1 MSLKITIMKK
11 IMSIWLLMFAVTMGM
26 AQDGKNEQSAVSIYK
41 GPVRITRVEGKV
53 IVDEKGNPSVKLEIQ
68 LMNSADRAE
77 SISFG
82 LPGTEPQKIS
92 VEPKQ
97 PQVISVTPAIEVTGR
112 DQPTRSVRL
121 DLSPSINGGVPD
133 ARIEEVVLQLELP
146 SNIKLIRSNK
156 PLQVEQSS
164 GNSIYRLQ
172 QSKVYLTNWTL
183 VFNTEGLAVSI
194 DKKISPARI
203 EKGEVT
209 VTLKVT
215 NTGIGALKEIIL
227 EDNFDSRDFSG
238 EGNEFSTYQGKEND
252 SRLIWKRTIPSLS
265 PGESVSISFKIN
277 AKLPVRKTSLTA
289 AKATVKGTLVGVSNK
304 ILLD

>member
-1 MSLKITIMKK
+1 MKK
-11 IMSIWLLMFAVTMGM
+11 IMNIWLLLFAVTMGM
-26 AQDGKNEQSAVSIYK
+26 AQDRKNEQSPVSIYK

-53 IVDEKGNPSVKLEIQ
+53 AIDEKGNPAVKLEIQ
-68 LMNSADRAE
+68 LMNSADRTE

-82 LPGTEPQKIS
+82 LPGAEPQKIS

-97 PQVISVTPAIEVTGR
+97 PQVISVTPAIEITGR

-133 ARIEEVVLQLELP
+133 VRIEEVLLQLELP

-156 PLQVEQSS
+156 PLQVEQSA

-215 NTGIGALKEIIL
+215 NTGTGALKEILL